1 VHPGRT
7 ARAVRVPAGGR
18 AAGPRVPAGLA
29 ETVAQ
34 RVEVSALLRDLLEEI
49 SAVNL
54 ELLSRR
60 ELD

>member
-1 VHPGRT
+1 
-7 ARAVRVPAGGR
+7 
-18 AAGPRVPAGLA
+18 
-29 ETVAQ
+29 VAQ

-49 SAVNL
+49 SSINL